1 LQSRT
6 SRLASRRY
14 LATHGPTV
22 ASSIFHSVAVKQQH
36 HRGNGQI
43 SAPPVFSAW
52 QNSLFVLLIA
62 TATIFAYR
70 PAWNGGFIWDDD
82 AYVTNNEL
90 LTAPDGLRRIWF
102 SFDAPSQ
109 YFPLV
114 YTTFRFE
121 HALWGL
127 APAGYH
133 WVNLLLHVANA
144 LLVWRVL
151 LGLKVP
157 GAWLASAIFALHPM
171 QVESVA
177 WITERKNV
185 LMGLFFLLTLL
196 TWIAF
201 VDQAT
206 RRRWSFYVLAL
217 ILYTLALSAKTTA
230 CTLPAALLLIVWLRK
245 KPIDRRRILQ
255 VVPFI
260 LLGLAAGLL
269 TVWWE
274 RYHQGTRGALFALTP
289 IERILVASRAIWF
302 YLGKLI
308 WPAKLTFIYPR
319 WTIDSTQLL
328 DYAWV
333 AATAIAASAIY
344 FARRYIGRGLPAAA
358 VFFVTTLSPVLGFVM
373 LYTFRYT
380 FVADH
385 YQYLASIGPIALASA
400 GMMTLADRA
409 RAARSLILT
418 TVLGVLMSLGL
429 LSWRQSHMYGDIE
442 QLWRTTIAQN
452 PSCWM
457 AHNNLGVVLVQ
468 EGQVDEAIDNYQ
480 TALQMQP
487 DYADADYNLGNAL
500 LAKGEVEEAL
510 RHCQRAVAIQPNDPE
525 AQLALANALL
535 YNRQIDEAIV
545 HYQKAMALR
554 PYYFGAHYNLSRA
567 LLEKGEVDAAISH
580 SRVAVS
586 IQPNNADANISLAVA
601 LTDKGLIADAIGYY
615 EKALRLSPESIPAQ
629 NNLAWLL
636 ATSVN
641 SEIRNGTKAL
651 ELASEANRLSGEKNP
666 LVLRTLAAAYAELG
680 QFLNALQAA
689 QTAHRIASEQR
700 AFGLAEQLKK
710 EIAIYESGSPYRE
723 QPK

>member
-1 LQSRT
+1 
-6 SRLASRRY
+6 
-14 LATHGPTV
+14 
-22 ASSIFHSVAVKQQH
+22 VKQQH
-36 HRGNGQI
+36 QRWHGQI
-43 SAPPVFSAW
+43 TAPPVFSVW
-52 QNSLFVLLIA
+52 QNSLFILLIA

-102 SFDAPSQ
+102 SFDSPSQ

-133 WVNLLLHVANA
+133 WVNLLLHVVNA

-151 LGLKVP
+151 LRLKVP
-157 GAWLASAIFALHPM
+157 GAWLAGAIFALHPI

-196 TWIAF
+196 VWIAF

-206 RRRWSFYVLAL
+206 RHRRFFYVLAL

-230 CTLPAALLLIVWLRK
+230 CTLPAALLLIVWLQK
-245 KPIDRRRILQ
+245 KPIDRSRILQ

-289 IERILVASRAIWF
+289 LERILVANRAIWF

-319 WTIDSTQLL
+319 WTIDSMHLL
-328 DYAWV
+328 GYAWV
-333 AATAIAASAIY
+333 AATAIAAAAIY
-344 FARRYIGRGLPAAA
+344 FARRYIGRGLPVAA
-358 VFFVTTLSPVLGFVM
+358 VFFVTTLSPVLGFIM

-409 RAARSLILT
+409 GAARYLILT
-418 TVLGVLMSLGL
+418 TMLCVLMSLGL

-452 PSCWM
+452 PRCWM

-468 EGQVDEAIDNYQ
+468 KGQVNEAIANYQ

-535 YNRQIDEAIV
+535 YNRKIDEAMV

-580 SRVAVS
+580 SRMAVS
-586 IQPNNADANISLAVA
+586 IQPDNADANTSLAVA

-641 SEIRNGTKAL
+641 SAIRNGTKAL
-651 ELASEANRLSGEKNP
+651 ELASEANRLSREKNP

-689 QTAHRIASEQR
+689 QTALRIASEQG
-700 AFGLAEQLKK
+700 ALGLAEQLKK
-710 EIAIYESGSPYRE
+710 EIAVYESGSPYRE